1 LRWEWNG
8 EKPCVAYIFNMVD
21 CNPVSTPTES
31 GLVLSRH
38 SDVSLTREEELEL
51 LELPYRRLIG
61 LLMYLAIA
69 TRPDIAL
76 AMQKLARFLTF
87 YRPVIGMQQ
96 NGLFVTSKGHERSS
110 YVSVATPL
118 PTSLASPTPA
128 MPAVR
133 IWENPLALTA
143 SHLAT
148 AA

>member
-1 LRWEWNG
+1 
-8 EKPCVAYIFNMVD
+8 MVD

-76 AMQKLARFLTF
+76 AMQKLTQFLTF

-96 NGLFVTSKGHERSS
+96 NGLFVTSKGHEHSS

-118 PTSLASPTPA
+118 PTSLASPMPA
-128 MPAVR
+128 MPAVW
-133 IWENPLALTA
+133 IQENPLALTA
-143 SHLAT
+143 SHLVTVA
-148 AA
+148 